1 MATEA
6 VGNGTKTSEDVEKRP
21 IGQRGGEGGGGGAGG
36 PRGAVDDDAN
46 VFRQLF
52 FPFFL
57 FFFTRFLSFSLRC
70 RSCIVDERCAL
81 HLLVFFFF
89 SFLFSFSSRTGAFSL
104 PFFFYRFDVS
114 FSPSSLL
121 WNGSRD
127 GRLFFFFS
135 FRRSDVEL

>member
-52 FPFFL
+52 FPFFSL
-57 FFFTRFLSFSLRC
+57 FLYSFSFFL
-70 RSCIVDERCAL
+70 VAVPFL
-81 HLLVFFFF
+81 H
-89 SFLFSFSSRTGAFSL
+89 
-104 PFFFYRFDVS
+104 
-114 FSPSSLL
+114 
-121 WNGSRD
+121 
-127 GRLFFFFS
+127 
-135 FRRSDVEL
+135 RR